1 MTRVAI
7 NRCFGGFGI
16 SDEAFEKLLIRKGIA
31 FDKVEPEHKSLLS
44 GVTYYAAGHS
54 GDDDH
59 HLSEYDFFSD
69 RSDPDLIAV
78 IEELGKDSWGW
89 ASELAIVDIPDD
101 VEWHIDEY
109 DGLEHVAENH
119 RTWS

>member
-1 MTRVAI
+1 MKVVI

-16 SDEAFEKLLIRKGIA
+16 SNEAFEKLLIRKGIE
-31 FDKVEPEHKSLLS
+31 FDKIDAKFKLRTDLYD
-44 GVTYYAAGHS
+44 YYHAGHAGS
-54 GDDDH
+54 DDH
-59 HLSEYDFFSD
+59 YLSEYIFYED

-89 ASELAIVDIPDD
+89 AAELAIVDIPDD
-101 VEWHIDEY
+101 IEWHIDEY
-109 DGLEHVAENH
+109 DGIEHVAENH